1 MVKKVGSLGH
11 MSTFSFF
18 FTHIMTTIEGGM
30 VSTDDKNLNELLKSK
45 RSFGW
50 VRDMENKK
58 YYEDLYKDIDPKVS
72 LFKQRFQF

>member
-1 MVKKVGSLGH
+1 

-50 VRDMENKK
+50 IRDIENKK
-58 YYEDLYKDIDPKVS
+58 YYEDLIKILIQGF